1 MRLQGFQSQAC
12 RFTRRQ
18 KHQTFDLNGYCR
30 RIQDVRSTGAFPNL
44 ESFLIISK
52 RRLGGANSQN
62 SASRWAVYAKD
73 LTGNQTVIFP
83 RVFLE
88 LPSDIPRGVTRTY
101 SPRALI
107 RIPEKCSFMPT
118 WLLGNEYVGG
128 SGGIRRLCEGLAG
141 WEAFRSG
148 PIIPRLRVRDYQ
160 TAINQGYI
168 KRWYEP
174 ETSAYFRQRTTLSCD
189 LWEEEEAAGVR
200 LLEPVVYKGV
210 TTDIPLAK
218 RVVPKLEN

>member
-1 MRLQGFQSQAC
+1 MRLQGFSSKVCRSTGRQQQS
-12 RFTRRQ
+12 
-18 KHQTFDLNGYCR
+18 FDLNGYCR
-30 RIQDVRSTGAFPNL
+30 RVQNVRSTGAFPNL
-44 ESFLIISK
+44 QSFLIISK
-52 RRLGGANSQN
+52 RRLAGASSQN
-62 SASRWAVYAKD
+62 VSCRWAVYVKD
-73 LTGNQTVIFP
+73 LASNQTVIFP

-88 LPSDIPRGVTRTY
+88 KPNAIPQGVTRTY

-107 RIPEKCSFMPT
+107 RIPEKCSFLPS

-148 PIIPRLRVRDYQ
+148 PIIPRLRVRDVQ
-160 TAINQGYI
+160 TAIDQGYI

-174 ETSAYFRQRTTLSCD
+174 ETSDYFRQRSPMSCD

-200 LLEPVVYKGV
+200 LLEPMVYSGV
-210 TTDIPLAK
+210 TTDILLAK
-218 RVVPKLEN
+218 RVVQS